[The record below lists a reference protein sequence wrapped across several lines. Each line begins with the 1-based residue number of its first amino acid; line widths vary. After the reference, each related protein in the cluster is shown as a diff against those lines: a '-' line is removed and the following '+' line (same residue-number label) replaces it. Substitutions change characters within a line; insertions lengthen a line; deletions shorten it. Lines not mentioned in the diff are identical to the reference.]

1 MTAAQFI
8 IEVYYST
15 WLSNVVM
22 VKKLNGKWRKCM
34 DYTNLNRA
42 CSKDVYPLLN
52 IDHLVDGATEH
63 RMLSFLDGYSGYNQ
77 IRMDPMDEEK
87 TTFITKS
94 VNFCYKVVSFRL
106 KKHQSNISMF
116 GGQSVPASTWKK
128 PRSLRRQHGSQI

>member
-1 MTAAQFI
+1 MVRQEVAKLTAAQFI

-94 VNFCYKVVSFRL
+94 ANFCYKVVSFRHTS
-106 KKHQSNISMF
+106 KKILSYELAQRFNIQF
-116 GGQSVPASTWKK
+116 
-128 PRSLRRQHGSQI
+128 